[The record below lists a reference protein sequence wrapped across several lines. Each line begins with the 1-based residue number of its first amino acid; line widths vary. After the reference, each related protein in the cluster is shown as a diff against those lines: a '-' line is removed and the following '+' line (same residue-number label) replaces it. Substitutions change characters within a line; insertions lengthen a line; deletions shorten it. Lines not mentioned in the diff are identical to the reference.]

1 MENKSISHP
10 KIVVKVVVK
19 VCLIQ
24 KSANGQL
31 DSFVFYFF
39 LEIRCTLN
47 NVLTT

>member
-10 KIVVKVVVK
+10 KIVVKVVVE
-19 VCLIQ
+19 VCLIR

-31 DSFVFYFF
+31 DSFFLTFS
-39 LEIRCTLN
+39 LEIRCTLS